1 MRSKGSEVQLR
12 EMVSPSKNVGTR
24 LRQTPRDCLKAT
36 VERSGARLGV
46 IRANRANVVMGN
58 ASFSALSPSQSPHPR
73 LTLSG
78 KRQNQKE
85 QSVSISLLL
94 Q

>member
-46 IRANRANVVMGN
+46 IRAD
-58 ASFSALSPSQSPHPR
+58 
-73 LTLSG
+73 
-78 KRQNQKE
+78 
-85 QSVSISLLL
+85 
-94 Q
+94 